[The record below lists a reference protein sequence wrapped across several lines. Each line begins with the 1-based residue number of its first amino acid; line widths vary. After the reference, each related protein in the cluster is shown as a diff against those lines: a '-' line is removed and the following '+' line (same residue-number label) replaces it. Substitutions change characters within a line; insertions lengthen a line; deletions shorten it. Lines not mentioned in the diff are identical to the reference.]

1 MALVRNIMVPV
12 DFSAASKNALRYACS
27 LAEALGA
34 SLRVVHVTD
43 NPFVP
48 GGYMEFYAPP
58 VEFFDRADQQAR
70 EELEALLTP
79 EEKARYRAVLVHR
92 SGLAAQELLAYLEE
106 EGDVDLV
113 IMATH
118 GRGGVA
124 RLMMGSVADK
134 LVRAAPCP
142 VLTLRG
148 EAAARSSTQAA

>member
-1 MALVRNIMVPV
+1 MVPV
-12 DFSAASKNALRYACS
+12 DFSAASKQALRYACG
-27 LAEALGA
+27 LADALGA
-34 SLRVVHVTD
+34 SLRIVHVTD

-58 VEFFDRADQQAR
+58 VEFFEHADQQAR
-70 EELEALLTP
+70 DQLEALLTAD
-79 EEKARYRAVLVHR
+79 EKARYGAVFVHR
-92 SGLAAQELLAYLEE
+92 SGLAAQELLAYMEE
-106 EGDVDLV
+106 QGDIDLV
-113 IMATH
+113 VMATH

-148 EAAARSSTQAA
+148 EAPARSATQAA

>member
-12 DFSAASKNALRYACS
+12 DFSAASKEALRYACT
-27 LAEALGA
+27 LADAFGA
-34 SLRVVHVTD
+34 SLRVLHVTD

-70 EELEALLTP
+70 EQLDALLTP
-79 EEKARYRAVLVHR
+79 EEKGRYRAVFVHR
-92 SGLAAQELLAYLEE
+92 SGLAAQELLAYMEE
-106 EGDVDLV
+106 QGDIDLV
-113 IMATH
+113 VMATH

-148 EAAARSSTQAA
+148 DGQARSSTQAA